1 MRAVAYAR
9 YSSDLQAPSSI
20 GDQLRVCSERVER
33 EGWTYLHAYC
43 DRAMSGT
50 SQLRPGYQKLLEDA
64 RKRQFDV
71 VIAEA
76 LDRLS
81 RDQEHV
87 AHLYKQLNFLG
98 IKLVTLSEGLITELH
113 VGLSGTMG
121 ALYVKQLA
129 EKTHRGLRG
138 RVEAGRSGGGNS
150 YGYKVV
156 RKSGEDGGQE
166 AGVREIN
173 PREA

>member
-1 MRAVAYAR
+1 MRAAIYAR
-9 YSSDLQAPSSI
+9 FSTDLQNAASI
-20 GDQLRVCSERVER
+20 EDQVRVCRERVAR
-33 EGWTYLHAYC
+33 EGWTYLRAYC

-81 RDQEHV
+81 RDQEHA

-138 RVEAGRSGGGNS
+138 RVEAGRSG
-150 YGYKVV
+150 
-156 RKSGEDGGQE
+156 
-166 AGVREIN
+166 
-173 PREA
+173 